1 MQTTLHPKFVDAPGA
16 QQIESI
22 LRSCVHCGFCNATC
36 PTYLELGDERDGP
49 RGRIYLIKHLLES
62 GSASEKS
69 QAHLDRCLTC
79 RACETTCPS
88 GVQYGKLADF
98 GRHALELQLK
108 RSFPQRLK
116 RKMLRLVV
124 PYRKRFAAVLR
135 MGQGV
140 RFLLPQKLRAKVPPR
155 QQRHKASTAQHDR
168 MVVLLD
174 GCAQSAA
181 TPNTNDAATRVLD
194 RLGIRVQRVPEAGCC
209 GALSYHLSEHEEAK
223 VFIRR
228 NIDALMPWID
238 KGAEA
243 IISAASGC
251 GVMLKDYGEVMADDP
266 DYADAARRVS
276 GLCLDLCELLA
287 REDLSVLG
295 QAQND
300 PVALH
305 CPCTLTHG
313 LGLGDTLR
321 DVLERSGVALTPT
334 QEDHLCC
341 GSAGSYSVLQ
351 PDISQRL
358 LEKKLM
364 ALNIGKPKG
373 IVTANVGCQLHLATQ
388 SQVQVSHWIELLDR
402 H

>member
-16 QQIESI
+16 QQIERI

-98 GRHALELQLK
+98 GRHALEEQLK
-108 RSFPQRLK
+108 RPLQQRLK
-116 RKMLRLVV
+116 RKLLRLVV
-124 PYRKRFAAVLR
+124 PYRNRFAALLR
-135 MGQGV
+135 VGQGM
-140 RFLLPQKLRAKVPPR
+140 RFLLPQDLRAKVPQR
-155 QQRHKASTAQHDR
+155 QQRQQISSNQHNR

-194 RLGIRVQRVPEAGCC
+194 RLGISAQRVPEAGCC
-209 GALSYHLSEHEEAK
+209 GALSYHLSEHEEARE
-223 VFIRR
+223 FIRK
-228 NIDALMPWID
+228 NIDALLPWID

-243 IISAASGC
+243 IVSAASGC
-251 GVMLKDYGEVMADDP
+251 GVMLKDYGEVMTDDP
-266 DYADAARRVS
+266 DYADTARKVS

-313 LGLGDTLR
+313 LGLGNILR
-321 DVLERSGVALTPT
+321 DVLERSGVSLTPT

-351 PDISQRL
+351 PDMSQRL
-358 LEKKLM
+358 LEKKLV
-364 ALNIGKPKG
+364 ALNIGKPRG

-388 SQVQVSHWIELLDR
+388 SQLQVSHWIELLDR